1 MWWPAFVGAAAALAP
16 GGCSHRS
23 ADPRDLALSR
33 GSAPLCARRAAVGQ
47 LLGAALS
54 LSTAPLTAHG
64 AAAAADTSAG
74 AKKAWLSGKSDPLR
88 PTSKDKVDGTRKD
101 PKYLS
106 CLNNC
111 VPRVQGPPGP
121 DQKERSEC
129 FDICQDECCFTY
141 QQCTG
146 KSVNLK

>member
-1 MWWPAFVGAAAALAP
+1 MWWLAFVGAAAALAP
-16 GGCSHRS
+16 GGCSHG
-23 ADPRDLALSR
+23 ASR

-54 LSTAPLTAHG
+54 LSAAPLTALPTR
-64 AAAAADTSAG
+64 AATAAADTG

-88 PTSKDKVDGTRKD
+88 PTSKEKVDGTRKD